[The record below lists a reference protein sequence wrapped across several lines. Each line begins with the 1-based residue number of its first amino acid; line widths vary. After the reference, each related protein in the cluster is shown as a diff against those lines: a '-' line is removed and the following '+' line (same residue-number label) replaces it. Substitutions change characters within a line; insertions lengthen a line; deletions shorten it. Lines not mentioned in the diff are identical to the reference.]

1 MVIRNVMLFLVKLAV
16 LTVLPQLVPKLDD
29 GITSPKMFLS
39 FLLEIA
45 LPHPCLESHL
55 LLP

>member
-1 MVIRNVMLFLVKLAV
+1 MLFLVKLDV
-16 LTVLPQLVPKLDD
+16 LTVLPQLVPKLGD
-29 GITSPKMFLS
+29 GITSPKTFLS

-45 LPHPCLESHL
+45 LLHPYLESQL

>member
-1 MVIRNVMLFLVKLAV
+1 MVVRNVMLFLVKLDV
-16 LTVLPQLVPKLDD
+16 LTVLPQLVPKLGD
-29 GITSPKMFLS
+29 GITSPKTFLS

-45 LPHPCLESHL
+45 LLHPCLESQL